1 MNNRLRYWIIRTLF
15 FTDRLFNRLHVFIE
29 LLTATA
35 RFTDGDAAGL
45 KVAKILQPRFT
56 HSIKREMNV
65 GLLHGWPKLRFRRAS
80 RNPKRRIYE
89 LFFTL
94 GTGTFNLKK
103 AYFGPVRRAD
113 VRLSN
118 SC

>member
-15 FTDRLFNRLHVFIE
+15 FTDRLFNHLHVFIE

-45 KVAKILQPRFT
+45 KVAEILQPRFT

-65 GLLHGWPKLRFRRAS
+65 RLLHGSPKLRFRRES

-89 LFFTL
+89 IFFTL
-94 GTGTFNLKK
+94 GTGTFNLKM
-103 AYFGPVRRAD
+103 AYFGPLRRAD